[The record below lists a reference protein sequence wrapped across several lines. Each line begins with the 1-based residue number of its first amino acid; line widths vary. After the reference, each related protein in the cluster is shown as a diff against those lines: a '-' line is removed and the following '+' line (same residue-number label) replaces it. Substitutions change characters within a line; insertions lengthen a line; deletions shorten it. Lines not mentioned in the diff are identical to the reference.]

1 MRSPMFRRW
10 IKFNFIGGMGV
21 AVQFTVLGVL
31 AGPVG
36 LHYLVATALAV
47 EIAVLHNFVWHERW
61 TWVDRR
67 GAQRSEIVERLL
79 RFHMANGAFS
89 ILSNLVFTGAFV
101 EFLGLHYLVANLL
114 GIAMCSVL
122 NFLVSDRF
130 VFAVPATKAPSATCG
145 YPMTDNRRICD

>member
-1 MRSPMFRRW
+1 MFRRW

-21 AVQFTVLGVL
+21 AVQFIVLSVL
-31 AGPVG
+31 AGSVG

-47 EIAVLHNFVWHERW
+47 ETAVLHNFVWHERW

-67 GAQRSEIVERLL
+67 AAHRSTRVERLV
-79 RFHMANGAFS
+79 RFHLTNGAFS

-114 GIAMCSVL
+114 SIAMCSVL

-130 VFAVPATKAPSATCG
+130 VFAVPAPEVPAAPCG
-145 YPMTDNRRICD
+145 YSMSDNRGGCD